1 MSLSLRHISHRRTS
15 CSKIGAKSF
24 RRREPCKLSVPSAIK
39 DPKTIR
45 SLDAKEFI
53 RKHILEL
60 APYKSIVPFDVL
72 SEKLNRPTS
81 DIVKLD
87 ANENPYGPPPE
98 VFSALKNIEFPH
110 IYPDPESR
118 KLRGLLAQEC
128 RIPIENIMIG
138 CGADELIDLVL
149 RAILEPKDVLINTPP
164 TFGMYEFDCSINNGV
179 TVNVPRKPAPS
190 FGIDVKSIKEA
201 VFKNNAKILMITS
214 PNNPDG
220 SVISREEIE
229 ELLELPCLVVLDE
242 AYIEFYGVEHSL
254 VGEVPKRQNLI
265 VLRTF
270 SKRAALAG
278 LRVGYGVFPL
288 HLIEFLW
295 RMKQPYNVSVV
306 AELAAC
312 AALSNPDYL
321 EDVKNALVS
330 ERENMFE
337 MMSRFSFLEP
347 YESQSNFILC
357 RVTSGLA
364 EEFKNFLE
372 SDGVIVR
379 YYSSPPE
386 LSGCIRVSVGLPEHT
401 VRLKSALLKYM
412 ENSK

>member
-39 DPKTIR
+39 DPKTTR

-337 MMSRFSFLEP
+337 MMPKFSFLEP

-357 RVTSGLA
+357 RVISGRA
-364 EEFKNFLE
+364 EELKNFLE

>member
-1 MSLSLRHISHRRTS
+1 MSLSLRHISHKRTS

-39 DPKTIR
+39 DPKTTR

-164 TFGMYEFDCSINNGV
+164 TFGMYEFDCSIN
-179 TVNVPRKPAPS
+179 S
-190 FGIDVKSIKEA
+190 
-201 VFKNNAKILMITS
+201 
-214 PNNPDG
+214 
-220 SVISREEIE
+220 
-229 ELLELPCLVVLDE
+229 
-242 AYIEFYGVEHSL
+242 
-254 VGEVPKRQNLI
+254 
-265 VLRTF
+265 
-270 SKRAALAG
+270 
-278 LRVGYGVFPL
+278 
-288 HLIEFLW
+288 
-295 RMKQPYNVSVV
+295 
-306 AELAAC
+306 
-312 AALSNPDYL
+312 
-321 EDVKNALVS
+321 
-330 ERENMFE
+330 MF
-337 MMSRFSFLEP
+337 
-347 YESQSNFILC
+347 
-357 RVTSGLA
+357 
-364 EEFKNFLE
+364 
-372 SDGVIVR
+372 
-379 YYSSPPE
+379 
-386 LSGCIRVSVGLPEHT
+386 
-401 VRLKSALLKYM
+401 
-412 ENSK
+412 

>member
-364 EEFKNFLE
+364 EELKNYLE

>member
-1 MSLSLRHISHRRTS
+1 
-15 CSKIGAKSF
+15 
-24 RRREPCKLSVPSAIK
+24 
-39 DPKTIR
+39 
-45 SLDAKEFI
+45 
-53 RKHILEL
+53 
-60 APYKSIVPFDVL
+60 
-72 SEKLNRPTS
+72 
-81 DIVKLD
+81 
-87 ANENPYGPPPE
+87 
-98 VFSALKNIEFPH
+98 
-110 IYPDPESR
+110 
-118 KLRGLLAQEC
+118 
-128 RIPIENIMIG
+128 
-138 CGADELIDLVL
+138 
-149 RAILEPKDVLINTPP
+149 
-164 TFGMYEFDCSINNGV
+164 MYEFDCSINNGV

-288 HLIEFLW
+288 HLLEFLW

-321 EDVKNALVS
+321 EVFSKN
-330 ERENMFE
+330 R
-337 MMSRFSFLEP
+337 
-347 YESQSNFILC
+347 I
-357 RVTSGLA
+357 
-364 EEFKNFLE
+364 
-372 SDGVIVR
+372 
-379 YYSSPPE
+379 
-386 LSGCIRVSVGLPEHT
+386 
-401 VRLKSALLKYM
+401 
-412 ENSK
+412 

>member
-1 MSLSLRHISHRRTS
+1 
-15 CSKIGAKSF
+15 
-24 RRREPCKLSVPSAIK
+24 
-39 DPKTIR
+39 
-45 SLDAKEFI
+45 
-53 RKHILEL
+53 
-60 APYKSIVPFDVL
+60 
-72 SEKLNRPTS
+72 
-81 DIVKLD
+81 
-87 ANENPYGPPPE
+87 
-98 VFSALKNIEFPH
+98 
-110 IYPDPESR
+110 
-118 KLRGLLAQEC
+118 
-128 RIPIENIMIG
+128 
-138 CGADELIDLVL
+138 
-149 RAILEPKDVLINTPP
+149 
-164 TFGMYEFDCSINNGV
+164 
-179 TVNVPRKPAPS
+179 
-190 FGIDVKSIKEA
+190 VKSIKEA

-337 MMSRFSFLEP
+337 MMSKFSFLEP

-357 RVTSGLA
+357 R
-364 EEFKNFLE
+364 
-372 SDGVIVR
+372 
-379 YYSSPPE
+379 
-386 LSGCIRVSVGLPEHT
+386 
-401 VRLKSALLKYM
+401 
-412 ENSK
+412 

>member
-39 DPKTIR
+39 DPKTTR

-72 SEKLNRPTS
+72 S
-81 DIVKLD
+81 
-87 ANENPYGPPPE
+87 E

-278 LRVGYGVFPL
+278 TENFRNFLSTGILSFANNRFTSWIWRFPASSYR
-288 HLIEFLW
+288 I
-295 RMKQPYNVSVV
+295 SV
-306 AELAAC
+306 ADETAIQ
-312 AALSNPDYL
+312 
-321 EDVKNALVS
+321 
-330 ERENMFE
+330 
-337 MMSRFSFLEP
+337 RFSCCRTRCMCC
-347 YESQSNFILC
+347 FI
-357 RVTSGLA
+357 
-364 EEFKNFLE
+364 K
-372 SDGVIVR
+372 
-379 YYSSPPE
+379 P
-386 LSGCIRVSVGLPEHT
+386 GLP
-401 VRLKSALLKYM
+401 RGFL
-412 ENSK
+412 

>member
-72 SEKLNRPTS
+72 S
-81 DIVKLD
+81 
-87 ANENPYGPPPE
+87 E

-190 FGIDVKSIKEA
+190 FGIDEA

-254 VGEVPKRQNLI
+254 VGEVPKRQNLV

-357 RVTSGLA
+357 RVTSGRA
-364 EEFKNFLE
+364 EELKNFLE

-401 VRLKSALLKYM
+401 VRFKSALLKYM